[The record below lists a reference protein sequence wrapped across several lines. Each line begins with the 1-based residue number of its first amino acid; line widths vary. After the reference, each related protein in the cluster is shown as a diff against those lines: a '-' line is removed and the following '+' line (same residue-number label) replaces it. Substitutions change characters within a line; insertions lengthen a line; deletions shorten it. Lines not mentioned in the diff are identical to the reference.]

1 LGRLDEIQGRRVT
14 PGEEICVIEEFLPGV
29 GTFDQDGV
37 VRAAMTGVT
46 QVDILSRVVFVK
58 PSVNLPKIPEK
69 GEVVY
74 GIVQVVKDE
83 FAIVKIAGDY
93 HGRRYPTCFTGLLH
107 ISQST
112 DRYVKNLYE
121 VVRVG
126 DVLKAKVLNNYPPY
140 NLTIKEHRL
149 GVVLAFCGKCGNR
162 MARSSNDTLK
172 CDSCGNIEKR
182 KVSSDYGQLR
192 VLHP

>member
-1 LGRLDEIQGRRVT
+1 LGRLEEIQGRKVT

-29 GTFDQDGV
+29 GTFDRDGI
-37 VRAAMTGVT
+37 VRAALIGVT
-46 QVDILSRVVFVK
+46 QVDMVSRVVFVK
-58 PSVNLPKIPEK
+58 PFVKPPRMPEK
-69 GEVVY
+69 GDIVY

-93 HGRRYPTCFTGLLH
+93 YGHRYPTSFTGLLH
-107 ISQST
+107 ISQAT

-126 DVLKAKVLNNYPPY
+126 DVLKAKVLSNYPPY

-149 GVVLAFCGKCGNR
+149 GIVLAFCGKCGER
-162 MARSSNDTLK
+162 MIKAGNDTLK
-172 CDSCGNIEKR
+172 CGRCGNTERR
-182 KVSSDYGQLR
+182 KVSSEYGQLR
-192 VLHP
+192 ALHP